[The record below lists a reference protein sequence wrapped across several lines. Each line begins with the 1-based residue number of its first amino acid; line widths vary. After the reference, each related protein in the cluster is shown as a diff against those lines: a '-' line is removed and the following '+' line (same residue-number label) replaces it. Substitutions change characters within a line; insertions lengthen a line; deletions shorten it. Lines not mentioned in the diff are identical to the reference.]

1 MIRVGQKVQGW
12 EITYIGY
19 PVGEETWTLPPGWV
33 IVSLTAPDK
42 EFIILTL
49 SPQDQNLERISLL
62 LREELEA
69 RSRCVGKT
77 ITL

>member
-1 MIRVGQKVQGW
+1 MIREGQEVQGW
-12 EITYIGY
+12 EIACIDY
-19 PVGEETWTLPPGWV
+19 PVGKETWTLPSGWV
-33 IVSLTAPDK
+33 MVSLTGPDD
-42 EFIILTL
+42 EFVILTL

-69 RSRCVGKT
+69 RSRCLGKT